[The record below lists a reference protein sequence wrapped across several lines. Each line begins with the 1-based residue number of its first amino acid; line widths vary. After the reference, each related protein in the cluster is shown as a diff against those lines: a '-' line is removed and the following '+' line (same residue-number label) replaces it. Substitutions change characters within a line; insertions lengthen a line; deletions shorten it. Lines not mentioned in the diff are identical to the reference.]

1 MATLA
6 ESLVSSSSRKLR
18 VRRRADLEARQQR
31 YLGTTYWIV
40 KDPVGLNYFR
50 FQEEEYF
57 ILQLLDG
64 SVSLDEIK
72 QRFEDEFPPQ
82 KITLEEL
89 QQFLGQLHQS
99 GLIVTGAP
107 GQGHEL
113 LKRRRERRRREL
125 LAAASNILCIRF
137 KGVDPERFLNWLYP
151 KVRWM
156 FSRWFFAGC
165 AVLWIAALAL
175 ILVEFDAFR
184 AKLPGFY
191 QFFSPTNAL
200 LLAATLAVTKV
211 LHELGHAL
219 SCKHFQGEC
228 HEIGVM
234 ILVLTPCL
242 YCNVS
247 DSWMLPN
254 KWHRAAIGAAGIFV
268 ELTLAAAATFFWWFT
283 EVGLLHYLCLNI
295 MFICS
300 VSTVLFNGNPL
311 LRYDGYYVLADVMEI
326 PNMRQKASLVL
337 NRKLAQWFLG
347 LDPPDDPFLPQ
358 RRQLFFS
365 LYTIA
370 AVFYRW
376 FILFS
381 ILMFLYKVFE
391 PYGLKIVG
399 QAIAA
404 AAIYGL
410 LFQPIYAVCKF
421 FYVPGRWHQVKKIR
435 MYASIAGLLTLVG
448 LFVFLPLPYHVMA
461 TLEIQP
467 RDADTVY
474 VPPEGGKLEEV
485 PEHVQPGRPVAKGT
499 VLARLRNLDL
509 DLQVARLQGE
519 RQRTATTLANVEQW
533 LRYTQPGGNAQIDQL
548 REVLKTLDQQLAE
561 KQRDRQQLELR
572 APSDGVVFPP
582 PWRSRE
588 KPLRGQLAGWSG
600 IALLPQNRGAF
611 LEGGTPFCLIGNPRQ
626 MKAMLVIDQAD
637 FQFVAPGQPV
647 EIKLD
652 QLPFDTFEG
661 TIEHIAEQAMEASPV
676 RLAAKAGG
684 ELPTKT
690 DRAGIERPMST
701 SFQASVYLDDPEQ
714 VLRVGLRGHAKIHV
728 APQTLGQRL
737 WRWAIHTFNFKL

>member
-6 ESLVSSSSRKLR
+6 DSLVSSSSRKLR

-50 FQEEEYF
+50 FQEEEYA
-57 ILQLLDG
+57 ILQMLDG
-64 SVSLDEIK
+64 TVSLEDIK
-72 QRFEDEFPPQ
+72 ERFEAQFPPQ

-125 LAAASNILCIRF
+125 LAAVSNILCIRF

-156 FSRWFFAGC
+156 FSRWFFAAC
-165 AVLWIAALAL
+165 VVLWLAALTL

-200 LLAATLAVTKV
+200 LLAVTLAVTKV
-211 LHELGHAL
+211 LHELGHGL

-228 HEIGVM
+228 HEIGIM

-268 ELTLAAAATFFWWFT
+268 ELTLAAVATFIWWFT
-283 EVGLLHYLCLNI
+283 EVGLLHYLCLNV
-295 MFICS
+295 MFISS
-300 VSTVLFNGNPL
+300 VSTVMFNGNPL
-311 LRYDGYYVLADVMEI
+311 LRYDGYYILSDLMEI

-337 NRKLAQWFLG
+337 SRKMAQWFLG
-347 LDPPDDPFLPQ
+347 LEPPDDPFLPQ
-358 RRQLFFS
+358 HRQLFFS
-365 LYTIA
+365 LYTVA

-399 QAIAA
+399 QGIAV

-410 LFQPIYAVCKF
+410 LFQPIYAICKF
-421 FYVPGRWHQVKKIR
+421 FYVPGRWHQVKKVR
-435 MYASIAGLLTLVG
+435 MYASIAGLLLLVG
-448 LFVFLPLPYHVMA
+448 LFLFLPLPYHVTA

-474 VPPEGGKLEEV
+474 VPPEGGKLEKV
-485 PEHVQPGRPVAKGT
+485 LVRPGQTVRKGDL
-499 VLARLRNLDL
+499 LAVLRNVDL
-509 DLQVARLQGE
+509 DLQVARLKGE
-519 RQRTATTLANVEQW
+519 RELAATTLANEERW
-533 LRYTQPGGNAQIDQL
+533 LRYTRRDGNARIDQL
-548 REVLKTLDQQLAE
+548 REVVKTLDQQLAE
-561 KQRDRQQLELR
+561 MQRDQQQLELR
-572 APSDGVVFPP
+572 APSDGVVLPP
-582 PWRSRE
+582 PWRKRE
-588 KPLRGQLAGWSG
+588 KPLRGQLVGWSG
-600 IALLPQNRGAF
+600 IPLLPRNRGCF
-611 LEGGTPFCLIGNPRQ
+611 LEGGTPFCLIGNP
-626 MKAMLVIDQAD
+626 KKLEAMLVIEQTDVE
-637 FQFVAPGQPV
+637 FVAPGQEV
-647 EIKLD
+647 EIRLD
-652 QLPFDTFEG
+652 ELPFDTFRG
-661 TIEHIAEQAMEASPV
+661 TIEKIAEQAMEASPV
-676 RLAAKAGG
+676 RLATKAGG

-690 DRAGIERPMST
+690 DKAGIERPMIT
-701 SFQASVYLDDPEQ
+701 SFQAAVYLDDPEG
-714 VLRVGLRGHAKIHV
+714 VLRVGFRGHAKIHV

-737 WRWAIHTFNFKL
+737 WRWLIHTFNFKL